1 LRVLTS
7 KYGPHPSKDRRSNS
21 TKSDMKSNSNSKS
34 SYYVIPVKTS
44 YIRPKQPYDVI
55 VDNSQQ
61 LLENGD
67 FLVISETPLA
77 ISQGRLIDESK
88 IKPSFKAYF
97 LAELWSKYLWGYILG
112 PIFRIKGRTI
122 KNLKN
127 LPPEARAHKELILR
141 LYGWKHA
148 LKPASEAGVDLS
160 NAPGSCVSL
169 LPENPQKIAEDISG
183 KIQSLNIKTVTVMVI
198 DTDATYKLAGKIFT
212 SLPCA
217 IPQIRSDMGV
227 FGYLMGRFGTIMGP
241 TPLGVSS
248 LMDIETILEVAAA
261 AEECQKENEI
271 NMETVYDMART
282 FTGDFSAIT
291 VDMLD
296 SIPHTPAVIVR
307 KIKTF

>member
-1 LRVLTS
+1 M
-7 KYGPHPSKDRRSNS
+7 KPISNL
-21 TKSDMKSNSNSKS
+21 KNSNYKT
-34 SYYVIPVKTS
+34 IPVRTG
-44 YIRPKQPYDVI
+44 YIRPQQPYDII
-55 VDNSQQ
+55 VDNSQE
-61 LLENGD
+61 LLEDGD

-77 ISQGRLIDESK
+77 ISQGRLVDESQ

-97 LAELWSKYLWGYILG
+97 LAEWWSKYLWGYILG
-112 PIFRIKGRTI
+112 PILGIKDRTI

-141 LYGWKHA
+141 IYGWKHA

-160 NAPGSCVSL
+160 NVPGACVSL
-169 LPENPQKIAEDISG
+169 LPENPQKIANDINE
-183 KIQSLNIKTVTVMVI
+183 KIQSRTGKSVIVVVI

-217 IPQIRSDMGV
+217 VPQIKSDLGI
-227 FGYLMGRFGTIMGP
+227 FGYLMGRAGTIQGP

-248 LMDIETILEVAAA
+248 FMDVETILEVAAV

-282 FTGDFSAIT
+282 FKGDISAIT

-296 SIPHTPAVIVR
+296 SVPHTPAVIVR
-307 KIKTF
+307 KIKRLK